1 MDNTRFRRPNSPALM
16 PPPSPTALLRS
27 KSRSSAS
34 ITAPENNSCAANISQ
49 RSTTHRSKSVTK
61 SRANNKDEENLNPL
75 NCKTKPGFSK
85 FLKSSPAAT
94 PSAWALSPGRSLGS
108 PLLPPPQTVEPTV
121 VDGGRGKLG
130 GRRGSAVN
138 GVLRFFRS
146 KKAGGTV
153 EAAELHR
160 FRILQNR
167 LLQWR
172 YVNVRAER
180 SMANVKTIAQ
190 DRIFSA
196 WLQNLRMRNG
206 ILEKRIEVEK
216 LRKEIKLYRI
226 IFPQVTLLKQWAKLD
241 KRNQESVG
249 CLASVLSNLSLKLP
263 LLHGAKTP
271 GGTATVVHHAKQD
284 DHPILIVYTSMLIIK
299 GKYPNACEYTSDIK
313 GLEQALSMAL
323 EVMTKLEAV
332 ITKRKSEELEKT
344 LYMLTERL
352 SMFKEQED
360 CLEKLEDAVCSVTTL
375 LAEENSIRI
384 QLIQAT
390 NSTRKEDPTC

>member
-34 ITAPENNSCAANISQ
+34 ITAPENNSCAANTSQ
-49 RSTTHRSKSVTK
+49 RSTAHRSKSVTK
-61 SRANNKDEENLNPL
+61 SRANNKDEENLNPM
-75 NCKTKPGFSK
+75 NCKTKPGFPK
-85 FLKSSPAAT
+85 FLKSSPAAS

-108 PLLPPPQTVEPTV
+108 PLLPPPKTVEPAV
-121 VDGGRGKLG
+121 VYGGRGKLG

-172 YVNVRAER
+172 YVNVKAER

-190 DRIFSA
+190 DRIFSVR
-196 WLQNLRMRNG
+196 LQNMRMRNG

-226 IFPQVTLLKQWAKLD
+226 IIPQVTLLKQWAKLD

-249 CLASVLSNLSLKLP
+249 CLASVLSNLSLRLP
-263 LLHGAKTP
+263 LLHGAK
-271 GGTATVVHHAKQD
+271 
-284 DHPILIVYTSMLIIK
+284 
-299 GKYPNACEYTSDIK
+299 SDIK
-313 GLEQALSMAL
+313 GLEQALSMAM
-323 EVMTKLEAV
+323 EVMTKLEAM

-352 SMFKEQED
+352 SIFKEQED

-390 NSTRKEDPTC
+390 NSTRKDDPTC

>member
-190 DRIFSA
+190 
-196 WLQNLRMRNG
+196 
-206 ILEKRIEVEK
+206 

-263 LLHGAKTP
+263 LLHGAK
-271 GGTATVVHHAKQD
+271 
-284 DHPILIVYTSMLIIK
+284 
-299 GKYPNACEYTSDIK
+299 SDIK

-323 EVMTKLEAV
+323 EVMTKLEAM